1 METFIKNFAEQF
13 EDTDTSVFTPQT
25 NFRVLDEWSS
35 FTALSV
41 MAMVCEEYEVEL
53 TAEQM
58 RSASTIQELYDIIQT
73 LR

>member
-25 NFRVLDEWSS
+25 NFRDLDEWSS